1 MRAVVIGQR
10 FQAGGIQP
18 TQAEAVIMVF
28 KATRIKDIPTQIK
41 DEKLVTRR
49 RRQIVDASVELF
61 MVWGFHKTTTRQI
74 ASAAGI
80 SIGLLYEYISTKDD
94 ILFLVCEAIHAE
106 MHAAVTEALDRT
118 EEGVHPLAVAI
129 REYFLVCH
137 RMSDHIVLIYQEMH
151 SLPVNWRNKVMENEE
166 KITDL
171 FVNVL
176 EALMRKR
183 ALPAIEKRVINL
195 AAHNISVLGHMWAFR
210 RWMLSDRYTIDEY
223 IKIQTGFILK
233 LMSNNQGPSLKG
245 TTAKREGK

>member
-1 MRAVVIGQR
+1 
-10 FQAGGIQP
+10 
-18 TQAEAVIMVF
+18 MVF
-28 KATRIKDIPTQIK
+28 KATQIKEIPTQIK
-41 DEKLVTRR
+41 DEKLVARR

-61 MVWGFHKTTTRQI
+61 MAWGFHKTTTRQI

-137 RMSDHIVLIYQEMH
+137 RLSDHIVLIYQEMH

-176 EALMRKR
+176 EELMRRR
-183 ALPAIEKRVINL
+183 ALPQLEMRVINL

-210 RWMLSDRYTIDEY
+210 RWMLSNRYTIEEY
-223 IKIQTGFILK
+223 IEIQTGIILT
-233 LMSNNQGPSLKG
+233 LMEHRQ
-245 TTAKREGK
+245 KRITKYDEAESEGDQHGFSTHQNPERDSKSRP

>member
-1 MRAVVIGQR
+1 MA
-10 FQAGGIQP
+10 
-18 TQAEAVIMVF
+18 F

-41 DEKLVTRR
+41 DEKLVARR

-61 MVWGFHKTTTRQI
+61 MACGFHKTTTRQI

-151 SLPVNWRNKVMENEE
+151 SLPSNWRNKVMENEE

-171 FVNVL
+171 FIRVL
-176 EALMRKR
+176 EELMRNR
-183 ALPAIEKRVINL
+183 ALPLLDEGVINL

-210 RWMLSDRYTIDEY
+210 RWMLTNRYTIDEY
-223 IKIQTGFILK
+223 IKIQTSFVLR
-233 LMSNNQGPSLKG
+233 LMADGHGPSSKNN
-245 TTAKREGK
+245 TSEREGN

>member
-1 MRAVVIGQR
+1 MA
-10 FQAGGIQP
+10 
-18 TQAEAVIMVF
+18 F
-28 KATRIKDIPTQIK
+28 KATQIKDIPTQIK
-41 DEKLVTRR
+41 DERLVARR

-61 MVWGFHKTTTRQI
+61 MAWGFHKTTTRQI
-74 ASAAGI
+74 ASAAGV

-137 RMSDHIVLIYQEMH
+137 RLSDHIVLIYQEMH

-171 FVNVL
+171 FVDVL
-176 EALMRKR
+176 KGLMQKR
-183 ALPAIEKRVINL
+183 TLPNLEMGVINL

-210 RWMLSDRYTIDEY
+210 RWMLSNRYTIEEY
-223 IKIQTGFILK
+223 IKIQTSFILT
-233 LMSNNQGPSLKG
+233 LVTNNQGPPLKKIK
-245 TTAKREGK
+245 AQREGN